1 MCANEDQVLSAHRLL
16 AEDAEGLAVV
26 AAAVQ
31 DSLVKPQDIK
41 FDPKSRTFGLELNR
55 FHWERAGKRMP
66 FFRSRAV
73 LAFVGVQS
81 VRSRSVS
88 KDIDAV
94 HSLMDVKFEPAAE
107 PPGGVVTLVF
117 SGQTQIQL
125 NVECIDVSLVD
136 TGPTW
141 PTRRRPDHEKT
152 S

>member
-1 MCANEDQVLSAHRLL
+1 MRANEDQVLSALRLL

-41 FDPKSRTFGLELNR
+41 FDAKSRTFGLELNR
-55 FHWERAGKRMP
+55 FHWERAGRRMP

-136 TGPTW
+136 TGPAW

>member
-1 MCANEDQVLSAHRLL
+1 MRANEDQVLSALRLL

-41 FDPKSRTFGLELNR
+41 FDAKSRTFGLELNR

>member
-1 MCANEDQVLSAHRLL
+1 MRGRPKRGEDRYRAR
-16 AEDAEGLAVV
+16 AAV
-26 AAAVQ
+26 AAAG
-31 DSLVKPQDIK
+31 SSPAGLPRS
-41 FDPKSRTFGLELNR
+41 FDGLRQLPGIGPYT
-55 FHWERAGKRMP
+55 A
-66 FFRSRAV
+66 RAV

-94 HSLMDVKFEPAAE
+94 HSLMDVKFESAAE

-136 TGPTW
+136 TGPAW

>member
-1 MCANEDQVLSAHRLL
+1 MRANEDQVLSALRLL

-81 VRSRSVS
+81 VRSRSGS

>member
-1 MCANEDQVLSAHRLL
+1 MRANEDQVLSALRLL

-41 FDPKSRTFGLELNR
+41 FDAKSRTFGLELNR

-141 PTRRRPDHEKT
+141 STRRRPDHEKT

>member
-1 MCANEDQVLSAHRLL
+1 MRANEDQVLSALRLL

-41 FDPKSRTFGLELNR
+41 FDAKSRTFGLELNR

-136 TGPTW
+136 TGPAW

>member
-1 MCANEDQVLSAHRLL
+1 MRANEDQVLSALRLL

-55 FHWERAGKRMP
+55 FHWEWAGKRMP